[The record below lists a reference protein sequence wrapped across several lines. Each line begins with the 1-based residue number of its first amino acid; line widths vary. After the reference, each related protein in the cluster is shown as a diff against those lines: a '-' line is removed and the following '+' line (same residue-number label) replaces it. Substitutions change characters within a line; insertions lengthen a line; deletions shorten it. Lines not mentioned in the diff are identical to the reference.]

1 MDEIDETRVF
11 FALGRRES
19 MSALKRYKV
28 LWVIGFATVAVVAA
42 ALVISDPNRVGDD
55 SDWAQKAYSGLGA
68 ANNQQ
73 LSPVEIFQRVSP
85 SVFVVEALGGNGE
98 SLDLGSGVAI
108 APNLLTT
115 NCHVVQNG
123 SSLRISR
130 DHKKWAAARLVEALP
145 NHDLC
150 GLRPAQLD
158 LEPVS
163 IRSSSTLETGE
174 SVYAIGAPEGLEL
187 TFSQGIISALRET
200 GGVHMVQTS
209 APTSPGSS
217 GGGLFDAQGNLVG
230 ITTFQFREGQS
241 LNFAMPG
248 EWISDLLVHSTN
260 TAAATPAVSD
270 AALESAAWIEIGI
283 AAVNQKNYELAESAL
298 LKSTCLQQPDAYR
311 AWYELASVYGSKR
324 HPEAQALA
332 LEEAVRLKPNYADAW
347 RELAR
352 SYSMQKDFGKAIAA
366 AKQCTELDAHDKEN
380 WQLLGFLYFDS
391 SSYAKAIEADEQ
403 GLRIAPT
410 DETLLADLGMA
421 YGRQGDREQVM
432 RIYTQLKGK
441 DPLAANVLFN
451 EYIAPRPIASRS
463 R

>member
-1 MDEIDETRVF
+1 M
-11 FALGRRES
+11 
-19 MSALKRYKV
+19 
-28 LWVIGFATVAVVAA
+28 
-42 ALVISDPNRVGDD
+42 
-55 SDWAQKAYSGLGA
+55 
-68 ANNQQ
+68 
-73 LSPVEIFQRVSP
+73 
-85 SVFVVEALGGNGE
+85 
-98 SLDLGSGVAI
+98 DLGSGVAI
-108 APNLLTT
+108 AANLLVT

-130 DHKKWAAARLVEALP
+130 DQTKWAASLVGALP

-158 LEPVS
+158 LEPIS

-200 GGVHMVQTS
+200 DGVHMVQTS

-217 GGGLFDAQGNLVG
+217 GGGLFDAEGNLVG
-230 ITTFQFREGQS
+230 ITTFQLREGQS

-248 EWISDLLVHSTN
+248 EWVSDLLAHSNN
-260 TAAATPAVSD
+260 TAGSTQPAVSD

-283 AAVNQKNYELAESAL
+283 EAANQKNYEVAENAL
-298 LKSTCLQQPDAYR
+298 LKATRLQQADAYR
-311 AWYELASVYGSKR
+311 AWYELASVYSSKR
-324 HPEAQALA
+324 HSEAQALA
-332 LEEAVRLKPNYADAW
+332 LEQAVRLKPNYADAW

-366 AKQCTELDAHDKEN
+366 AKQSTELDAHEKEN

-403 GLRIAPT
+403 GLRIAPS
-410 DETLLADLGMA
+410 DEILLADLGMA
-421 YGRQGDREQVM
+421 YGKQGDREQVM
-432 RIYTQLKGK
+432 RIYAQLKEK
-441 DPLAANVLFN
+441 DPLAAQVLFD
-451 EYIAPRPIASRS
+451 EYIAAQPVASR
-463 R
+463 